1 MHQRAISILRVSEEI
16 VLRQYNFFEKGIEH
30 LKPMILKD
38 IAEALEINESTVSR
52 VTTGKYIST
61 PQGIFELKYFFSS
74 AAGSYIGND
83 DTSTKVIK
91 HKIKNLIDNEDN
103 KHILSDDK
111 IVQILGQE
119 GIKIA
124 RRTVTKYR
132 EAMSIPTSAERKRIK
147 RV

>member
-1 MHQRAISILRVSEEI
+1 M
-16 VLRQYNFFEKGIEH
+16 
-30 LKPMILKD
+30 
-38 IAEALEINESTVSR
+38 
-52 VTTGKYIST
+52 
-61 PQGIFELKYFFSS
+61 
-74 AAGSYIGND
+74 
-83 DTSTKVIK
+83 
-91 HKIKNLIDNEDN
+91 LIDNEN
-103 KHILSDDK
+103 AKHILSDDK